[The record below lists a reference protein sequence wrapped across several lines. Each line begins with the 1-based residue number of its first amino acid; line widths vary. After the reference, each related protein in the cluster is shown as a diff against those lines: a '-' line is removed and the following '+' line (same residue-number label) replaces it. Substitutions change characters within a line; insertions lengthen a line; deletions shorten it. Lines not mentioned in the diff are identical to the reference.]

1 MLQKST
7 LEFLIQLK
15 ENNDRDWF
23 AANKKAF
30 ETEQKLAK
38 SFFTSV
44 GDQLGKIDSID
55 QTAKNLAN
63 KIHKKIL
70 KDIKGIT

>member
-7 LEFLIQLK
+7 LEFLTKLK

-30 ETEQKLAK
+30 ETEQNYWSAK
-38 SFFTSV
+38 QRISVFYCFRSFIGV
-44 GDQLGKIDSID
+44 I
-55 QTAKNLAN
+55 
-63 KIHKKIL
+63 
-70 KDIKGIT
+70 